1 MERLV
6 QQIAKFGVVG
16 ILATLLDYG
25 LLFVLTEWAGLYYLL
40 SSMLSFGISTVFN
53 YAASVRWVF
62 AVKKEYSKT
71 RNFVLFVIFSLLGL
85 SLNAL
90 AMWVGVECLHWHY
103 MIVKIGATAIVMV
116 FNFITRK
123 KVLEQ

>member
-6 QQIAKFGVVG
+6 RQIAKFGVVG

-62 AVKKEYSKT
+62 SVKKEYSKT

>member
-1 MERLV
+1 MERLI

-25 LLFVLTEWAGLYYLL
+25 LVFALTEWAGLYYLL
-40 SSMLSFGISTVFN
+40 SSMLSFSISTIFN
-53 YAASVRWVF
+53 YIASVRWVF
-62 AVKKEYSKT
+62 AVNQEYSKT
-71 RNFVLFVIFSLLGL
+71 RNFVLFVILSIIGLG
-85 SLNAL
+85 LNAL
-90 AMWVGVECLHWHY
+90 VMWVGVEFLHWHY

-116 FNFITRK
+116 FNFTTRK